1 MTEAETV
8 ATWFWIIRMANG
20 DWLTFVCLGAM
31 FLRHPGRDV
40 AEWN

>member
-8 ATWFWIIRMANG
+8 STWFWIIRQADG

-31 FLRHPGRDV
+31 FLKHPGRDV